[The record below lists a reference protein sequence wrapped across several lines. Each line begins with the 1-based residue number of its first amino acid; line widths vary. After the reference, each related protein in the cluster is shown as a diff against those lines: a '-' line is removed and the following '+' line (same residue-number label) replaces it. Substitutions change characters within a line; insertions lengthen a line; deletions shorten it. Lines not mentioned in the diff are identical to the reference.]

1 MNKQGQMGVGMIV
14 MIFITIILGAIF
26 LQTIAQSVGES
37 VNTVALANQTE
48 TLAANGASIYITE
61 WRAINSIVILNAT
74 NNVIITSGNYT
85 VTNDVLDPTTGGLSV
100 QITTDDTAFA
110 SLAVKISGT
119 AQPTT
124 YISDSGSRAM
134 ANLIVI
140 MFALA
145 VLVVI
150 IGPSVSREFLASL
163 GNR

>member
-14 MIFITIILGAIF
+14 MIAITIIIGAIF
-26 LQTIAQSVGES
+26 LQVIAQSVGES
-37 VNTVALANQTE
+37 VNTVALVNQTE
-48 TLAANGASIYITE
+48 TLAANGASIYIEE
-61 WRAINSIVILNAT
+61 WRAIASVVILNAT
-74 NNVIITSGNYT
+74 DNTIITAGNYT

-100 QITTDDTAFA
+100 QITTDDAAYA
-110 SLAVKISGT
+110 SSAVKISGT

-124 YISDSGSRAM
+124 YISDGGARAM

-150 IGPSVSREFLASL
+150 IGPSVSREFITSL
-163 GNR
+163 GK

>member
-1 MNKQGQMGVGMIV
+1 MNKQGQMGIGMII

-26 LQTIAQSVGES
+26 LQAIAQSVGES

-61 WRAINSIVILNAT
+61 WGAITSVVIINASNDIVIT
-74 NNVIITSGNYT
+74 DGNYT
-85 VTNDVLDPTTGGLSV
+85 VTNNVVDPTTGGLSV
-100 QITTDDTAFA
+100 KITTDDAAFA
-110 SLAVKISGT
+110 STAVEVSGT

-124 YISDSGSRAM
+124 YIADGGSRAM

-145 VLVVI
+145 VLVAI
-150 IGPSVSREFLASL
+150 IGPSVSREFLDSM
-163 GNR
+163 RS